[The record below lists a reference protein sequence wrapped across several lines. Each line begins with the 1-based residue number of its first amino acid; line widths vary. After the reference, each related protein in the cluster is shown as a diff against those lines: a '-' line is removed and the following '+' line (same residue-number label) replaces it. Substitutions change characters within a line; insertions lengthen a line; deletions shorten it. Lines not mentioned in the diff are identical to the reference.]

1 MLLFGLFICFYQSCI
16 FSMVLSCYSFDYMWF
31 IILSEDRVLVFFV
44 GDWILGGGEEGGC
57 QLFKLLVFLV
67 LPFFLKINVRG
78 LLSGPTFKKVFRI

>member
-31 IILSEDRVLVFFV
+31 IILSEDRVLFFFLL
-44 GDWILGGGEEGGC
+44 GIGLGGGGEEGGC

-67 LPFFLKINVRG
+67 LPFFSKNKCKG
-78 LLSGPTFKKVFRI
+78 SPFRANF